1 MRALAM
7 MVGVVSRNWS
17 VPIFPGLFGERFTT
31 LVSPVG
37 LLLDTWPGFSH
48 LTAMGDSS
56 RRLPHYQG
64 LLSDLDWLWM
74 SPIGHLAIYRLPQD
88 PRSVHACVREGLAG
102 LWLMPSITVMWLWWV
117 WRM

>member
-17 VPIFPGLFGERFTT
+17 VPILPGLFGERFTT

-102 LWLMPSITVMWLWWV
+102 LWLMPSITVVWLWWV